1 MNIFDGIKNFMNLVN
16 ENWMNIVVILGL
28 GVALY
33 KKIKDYIK
41 LTDDEKIELAK
52 KQIQEYMLKLVSDA
66 EENYET
72 WEQAGSIK
80 RSEVITRIFKEYP
93 ILSKVVNQDELI
105 KWIDEQ
111 IDAALPTLRELW
123 EKKEEKEKIAT
134 EKQVTE

>member
-1 MNIFDGIKNFMNLVN
+1 MNIFDGVKNFMNLIN
-16 ENWMNIVVILGL
+16 ENWTSIIVIIGL
-28 GVALY
+28 CVAIG
-33 KKIKDYIK
+33 KKIENYIK

-93 ILSKVVNQDELI
+93 ILSKVADQDELI

-123 EKKEEKEKIAT
+123 EKKEEKEKI
-134 EKQVTE
+134 VTDEQM

>member
-66 EENYET
+66 EENYEA

-123 EKKEEKEKIAT
+123 EKKQEKAKI
-134 EKQVTE
+134 EME

>member
-66 EENYET
+66 EENYEA

-123 EKKEEKEKIAT
+123 EKKEEKEKIVT

>member
-66 EENYET
+66 EENYEA

-123 EKKEEKEKIAT
+123 EKKEEKEKITT
-134 EKQVTE
+134 EEQVTE

>member
-66 EENYET
+66 EENYEA

>member
-66 EENYET
+66 EENYEA

-123 EKKEEKEKIAT
+123 EKKEEKEKIT
-134 EKQVTE
+134 VPEQVTE